1 MHHVIFSLNEY
12 VMLCYVMRPLNI
24 GPSYTRGRR
33 QPLEN
38 TGEYATKTE
47 REREER
53 REKRGAH
60 VSEETLL
67 GGQVFD
73 VGLVK
78 T

>member
-1 MHHVIFSLNEY
+1 VEEGSLSRTPAFAQE
-12 VMLCYVMRPLNI
+12 
-24 GPSYTRGRR
+24 
-33 QPLEN
+33 
-38 TGEYATKTE
+38 EYATK
-47 REREER
+47 REREDR